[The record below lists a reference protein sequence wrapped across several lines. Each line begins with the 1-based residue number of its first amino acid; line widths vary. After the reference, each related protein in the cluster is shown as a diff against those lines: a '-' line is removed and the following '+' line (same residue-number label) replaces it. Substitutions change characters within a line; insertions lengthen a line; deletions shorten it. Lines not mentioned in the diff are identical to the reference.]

1 MEAAL
6 LQFNELYAHFT
17 HVIYVDLVLLTQ
29 GASFF
34 PHFIS

>member
-17 HVIYVDLVLLTQ
+17 HVIYVDFVLLSQ
-29 GASFF
+29 GASFLS
-34 PHFIS
+34 HFIS